1 MIDSDDDIEI
11 TNSPDYSKLNPSD
24 FIFGFAKSP
33 EVWVWITPKKY
44 WEDNDIS
51 DDSDQQ
57 PGNLPEFIYYEMEG
71 AYSSTESLVNTKKA
85 LLDLGFI
92 YDKNFEN
99 WNRSHQSEG
108 DVYDDNYWSDVYNS
122 TIIDCND
129 GDFDWDYLDSF
140 QVK

>member
-57 PGNLPEFIYYEMEG
+57 PGNLPEFI
-71 AYSSTESLVNTKKA
+71 AYKEAN
-85 LLDLGFI
+85 I
-92 YDKNFEN
+92 
-99 WNRSHQSEG
+99 
-108 DVYDDNYWSDVYNS
+108 
-122 TIIDCND
+122 
-129 GDFDWDYLDSF
+129 
-140 QVK
+140 